1 MKKRIFLLI
10 FSVFMYLI
18 TFAGCSPSVSPE
30 IEKTPSI
37 TPGRV
42 SNFASTPSPLSTPE
56 PTPEPTEKPV
66 PEPTE
71 EPTEEPIR
79 EPTPEPTEEP
89 EITYIANENT
99 GKFHYPDCFS
109 VDRMKEYNKWYFD
122 GTREELIDLGYK
134 PCKKCRP

>member
-1 MKKRIFLLI
+1 MKENRFCILISVLLCTVL
-10 FSVFMYLI
+10 FV
-18 TFAGCSPSVSPE
+18 GCDPSVSPG
-30 IEKTPSI
+30 IEKTPGI
-37 TPGRV
+37 TPGRG
-42 SNFASTPSPLSTPE
+42 SSLASTPSPLPALKFTPE
-56 PTPEPTEKPV
+56 PTPEPT
-66 PEPTE
+66 PESTE
-71 EPTEEPIR
+71 EPTP

-134 PCKKCRP
+134 PCKKCCP